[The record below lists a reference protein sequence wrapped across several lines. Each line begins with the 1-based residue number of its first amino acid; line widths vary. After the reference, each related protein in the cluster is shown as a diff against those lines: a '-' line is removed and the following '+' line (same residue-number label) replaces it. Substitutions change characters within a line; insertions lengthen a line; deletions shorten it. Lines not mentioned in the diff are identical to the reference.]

1 MTYSVK
7 PVRRTQLISPWGIG
21 AIVPFPEDESLM
33 IAGLDMWTF
42 GNNKSEFI
50 IKDERL
56 EKRLGVKELRRPPDF
71 RDADSDRTN
80 ALIKI
85 PAVRFPRWQY
95 CPFCGTMSKSSYY
108 SAQERCDGY
117 KWPHGRSCEGKK
129 FRRKLIPERFIVVCP
144 DGHVDDF
151 PIMEWV
157 HNNPSN
163 QKPITDTCRLRRS
176 TGGVSA
182 SLTGVFYEC
191 SCGAKRSMAGATS
204 EGALKKIGYICKG
217 SKPWLGIENDESH
230 PCQKEVKVVQR
241 GGSNVWF
248 GDVRSSILIPIDDT
262 NASRRIIKV
271 LDDTYETI
279 CNQRVDG
286 EINRNIITIIAQ
298 MKNVDA
304 DELYEAA
311 LRRINNQES
320 EDEVNEEISEETYR
334 LAEYNVLVK
343 NSGGDKLPF
352 HSKNYPINEY
362 HQVIHK
368 FFKSISLVPKLRETR
383 AFIGFSRLQPN
394 DGLKVKDKR
403 KTLSLADLD
412 WLPAIEVFG
421 EGLFFEFNNEELEK
435 WSKQSEVIRRVQQLG
450 KPYNAMLERRNS
462 EECQLNPKYV
472 LIHTF
477 AHILINQLSF
487 ECGYGS
493 SSIRERI
500 YCDKGKQEHPMFGV
514 LIYTASGDAEGSL
527 GGLVRQGIPGR
538 IEDTIIST
546 IKNAKWCS
554 ADPVCIQSTGQG
566 PDSCNL
572 AACHN
577 CALLPETCCE
587 NGNRL
592 LDRGLIVG
600 TFENSKIGFFDID
613 EI

>member
-1 MTYSVK
+1 MAYSVK
-7 PVRRTQLISPWGIG
+7 PVRRSQLISPWGVG

-42 GNNKSEFI
+42 GNSKSEFI

-71 RDADSDRTN
+71 RDPDSDITN

-85 PAVRFPRWQY
+85 PAVRFPRWLY

-108 SAQERCDGY
+108 SAQERCSGY
-117 KWPHGRSCEGKK
+117 EWPHGRSCAGKK
-129 FRRKLIPERFIVVCP
+129 FRRKLIPERFIVVCE

-157 HNNPSN
+157 HHNLSN
-163 QKPITDTCRLRRS
+163 SKPKDTCRLRRS

-191 SCGAKRSMAGATS
+191 SCGAKRSMAGATND
-204 EGALKKIGYICKG
+204 GALEKVGYKCKG
-217 SKPWLGIENDESH
+217 SKPWLGVETDIEH
-230 PCQKEVKVVQR
+230 PCEKPVKVVQR
-241 GGSNVWF
+241 GGANVWF
-248 GDVRSSILIPIDDT
+248 GDVRSSIYIPVDT
-262 NASRRIIKV
+262 ANASRLV
-271 LDDTYETI
+271 LRVLEDNFEMIDS
-279 CNQRVDG
+279 QRVNG
-286 EINRNIITIIAQ
+286 EINRVIIDIISKKQ
-298 MKNVDA
+298 NVNAND
-304 DELYEAA
+304 LYEAA
-311 LRRINNQES
+311 LRRIENIEC
-320 EDEVNEEISEETYR
+320 EEEVTEEMSEEAYR
-334 LAEYNVLVK
+334 LAEYNMLVK
-343 NSGGDKLPF
+343 DSGGDKIAF
-352 HSKNYPINEY
+352 HSKNYSVCEY
-362 HQVIHK
+362 NPAIHP

-383 AFIGFSRLQPN
+383 AFVGFSRLQPN
-394 DGLKVKDKR
+394 DGQSIKDKKKMLR
-403 KTLSLADLD
+403 LGGID
-412 WLPAIEVFG
+412 WLPAIEVYG
-421 EGLFFEFNNEELEK
+421 EGIFFEFNFEALEE
-435 WSKQSEVIRRVQQLG
+435 WSKRLDVISRVQQLS

-462 EECQLNPKYV
+462 QECQLNAKYV
-472 LIHTF
+472 MIHTF

-493 SSIRERI
+493 SSIRERL
-500 YCDKGKQEHPMFGV
+500 YCDKGEEEHSMYGV

-527 GGLVRQGIPGR
+527 GGLVRQGLPDR
-538 IEDTIIST
+538 IEDTILDA

-554 ADPVCIQSTGQG
+554 SDPVCIQSPGQG

-572 AACHN
+572 SACHN

-592 LDRGLIVG
+592 LDRALIVG
-600 TFENSKIGFFDID
+600 TLDNSNIGFFDID